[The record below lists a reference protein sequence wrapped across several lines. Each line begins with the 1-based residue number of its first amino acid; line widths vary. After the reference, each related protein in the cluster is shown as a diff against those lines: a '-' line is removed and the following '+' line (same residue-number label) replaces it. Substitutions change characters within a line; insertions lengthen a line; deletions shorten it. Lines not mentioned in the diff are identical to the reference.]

1 MTKSVI
7 TDLFNRSFPSVFT
20 VSERLL
26 QTVLCQGT
34 CFLKGTGYC
43 REKQQKT
50 VVTQLP
56 PLTTSYQVFK
66 AELKPNH

>member
-1 MTKSVI
+1 MTSNVT
-7 TDLFNRSFPSVFT
+7 TDLFNRSFPSVYI

-56 PLTTSYQVFK
+56 PLPSSY
-66 AELKPNH
+66 